1 LLHSTAQLVTD
12 NARRDDPT
20 GFEMGLCLVIGE
32 SLCRLSALKMRNKYA
47 EVVAEGLLS
56 LSAWMLNFDNENF
69 DR

>member
-1 LLHSTAQLVTD
+1 
-12 NARRDDPT
+12 
-20 GFEMGLCLVIGE
+20 
-32 SLCRLSALKMRNKYA
+32 MRNKYA